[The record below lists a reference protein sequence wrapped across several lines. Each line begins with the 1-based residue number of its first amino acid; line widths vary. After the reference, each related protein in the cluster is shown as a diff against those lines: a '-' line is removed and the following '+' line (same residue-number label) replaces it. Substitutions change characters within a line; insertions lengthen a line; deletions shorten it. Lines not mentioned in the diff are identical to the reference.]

1 MGVKGDEVILE
12 IKVPNKPGQL
22 WIKEEEMPSGYALLK
37 NYESSKVLTSTA
49 SGLKVKGNWPYIK
62 R

>member
-49 SGLKVKGNWPYIK
+49 SGLKVKGN
-62 R
+62 